1 MNSSFTSFLFS
12 LPISH
17 ICISLFS
24 VFSLLLIFNLIWP
37 CLKVIWFYFSTSHT
51 SDITKIH
58 ALSSICLYMIHQV
71 TYFVVRWLAGYLVNA
86 LMLIPSLPV
95 QNLPFV
101 CHYNLFQCEGCA
113 IHMLDIHRSLFQL
126 QCWNLLVLFS
136 CYNWEL
142 FHIPSPKNY
151 KVLLWPLHLLCSW
164 CVCW

>member
-1 MNSSFTSFLFS
+1 M
-12 LPISH
+12 
-17 ICISLFS
+17 
-24 VFSLLLIFNLIWP
+24 
-37 CLKVIWFYFSTSHT
+37 IWFYFRTSHT

-101 CHYNLFQCEGCA
+101 CHYHLFHCEGCTL
-113 IHMLDIHRSLFQL
+113 HMLDISRSLFQL
-126 QCWNLLVLFS
+126 HCWNPLVLFS

-142 FHIPSPKNY
+142 LGILSPKT
-151 KVLLWPLHLLCSW
+151 LMFFFGHFIFFCSW
-164 CVCW
+164 CMCWYPCQIVTFKFNRNFTNSFIFRLKI